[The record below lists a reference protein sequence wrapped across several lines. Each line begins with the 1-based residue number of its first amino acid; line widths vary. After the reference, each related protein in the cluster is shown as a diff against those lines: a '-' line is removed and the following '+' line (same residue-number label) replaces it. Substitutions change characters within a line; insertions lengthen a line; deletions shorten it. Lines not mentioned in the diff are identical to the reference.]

1 MDEVAQVRE
10 KIDIVALI
18 SEYVPL
24 KKAGRNFK
32 TPCPF
37 HNEKT
42 PSFVVSPERQIWHC
56 FGCGKGGDCFTFLM
70 EYESLEFAEAL
81 RILAKKAG
89 VELATSVFS
98 KTESSKKEKIYTLNH
113 IASDFYHYVLT
124 KHPAGKVALSYLLET
139 RKIDERLIETFS
151 LGFSSREG
159 RALSNYLMNKKK
171 YSKQDLVEAGISF
184 IREGRVVDFFR
195 NRIMFPLFDQRDNIM
210 GFSGRII
217 DDRKGIDSTPI
228 QSGSKYVNTKD
239 TFVYHKGSVFFG
251 LNLAKDEI
259 KKTGQ
264 VIVVEGEFD
273 VISCFSIGIKNV
285 IALKG
290 TALTESQAILISR
303 YSPKVTLCLDQDEA
317 GFEAIV
323 RSLPSLEKKGLTTT
337 VVLLGQYK
345 DPDEAIKK
353 DSVFFKKSVKND
365 IGVYDFLIEHF
376 LKTFDK
382 ASAEGK
388 KKIAEN
394 LLPLIGGIEN
404 QIVKEHYLK
413 VLSNSLD
420 TSFENIVL
428 ETEKILK
435 KEESSE
441 KTFTQQKTKRERKE
455 ILEEYL
461 LALILQSEDVKEN
474 YETSGKILSD
484 YIFSAPSYQKIFEN
498 LPIFLK
504 KYNKFESRLFSE
516 FIPKEIIPVFD
527 TCFLLPMPKFEN
539 DEKLEEELK
548 KVSSELRLL
557 FIKSKIRNANS
568 NLKSKN
574 AQNDEKE
581 IEKLEQELSD
591 LISLLSKS

>member
-18 SEYVPL
+18 SEYIPL

-32 TPCPF
+32 APCPF

-70 EYESLEFAEAL
+70 EYENLEFAEAL
-81 RILAKKAG
+81 RILAQKAG
-89 VELATSVFS
+89 VKLATSIFS
-98 KTESSKKEKIYTLNH
+98 KRESSKKEKIYSLNH
-113 IASDFYHYVLT
+113 IVSDFYHYVLT
-124 KHPAGKVALSYLLET
+124 KHPIGKIALSYLLKT
-139 RKIDERLIETFS
+139 RKIDPRLIETFN

-159 RALSNYLMNKKK
+159 TALSSYLMNKKK

-217 DDRKGIDSTPI
+217 DDRGGVD
-228 QSGSKYVNTKD
+228 SKYVNTKD

-290 TALTESQAILISR
+290 TALTENQATLISR
-303 YSPKVTLCLDQDEA
+303 YVPKVTLCLDQDEA

-337 VVLLGQYK
+337 IIQLGKFK

-353 DSVFFKKSVKND
+353 DPVFFKKSVKND
-365 IGVYDFLIEHF
+365 IGVYDFLLEHF
-376 LKTFDK
+376 LNAFDK
-382 ASAEGK
+382 TSALGK

-413 VLSNSLD
+413 ILSSALD
-420 TSFENIVL
+420 TSFENLVF
-428 ETEKILK
+428 EMEKILK
-435 KEESSE
+435 KEGQAE
-441 KTFTQQKTKRERKE
+441 
-455 ILEEYL
+455 
-461 LALILQSEDVKEN
+461 
-474 YETSGKILSD
+474 KILD
-484 YIFSAPSYQKIFEN
+484 KPK
-498 LPIFLK
+498 
-504 KYNKFESRLFSE
+504 NKRGG
-516 FIPKEIIPVFD
+516 
-527 TCFLLPMPKFEN
+527 
-539 DEKLEEELK
+539 
-548 KVSSELRLL
+548 
-557 FIKSKIRNANS
+557 RNTEGS
-568 NLKSKN
+568 
-574 AQNDEKE
+574 
-581 IEKLEQELSD
+581 
-591 LISLLSKS
+591 